1 MIACRQVFPAG
12 FFVGAEEGPVTSVC
26 NKYGAALLSQECR
39 FIKVQK
45 TREQQPHLKGAQNA
59 GRVHDSHME
68 REEGYR
74 PAGRIWLP
82 GRNEFRQVLPELNGG
97 LRQRCWNRFPRYG
110 AF

>member
-59 GRVHDSHME
+59 GRVHGSRME

-74 PAGRIWLP
+74 PAGRVWLL
-82 GRNEFRQVLPELNGG
+82 GRNEFRQVPPELKGSIRKLG
-97 LRQRCWNRFPRYG
+97 RVRFALHR